1 MNTYLTGAII
11 FCCIL
16 LSTCMVTVF
25 VLTISLL
32 HRLNKIVKNISKI
45 TTILNFEAKILAP
58 LLLGKKLIFGWLR
71 KRNKHLPKDIEDF
84 ICEGSKSNWMGKI
97 CKGAKWAAVAM
108 LVWCIFRKKD

>member
-1 MNTYLTGAII
+1 
-11 FCCIL
+11 
-16 LSTCMVTVF
+16 MVTVF

-32 HRLNKIVKNISKI
+32 HRMNKIVKNISKI

-84 ICEGSKSNWMGKI
+84 ICEGSKSNWMRKI

-108 LVWCIFRKKD
+108 LVWSIFRKKD

>member
-11 FCCIL
+11 VCCVL
-16 LSTCMVTVF
+16 LSTCMVTMF

-32 HRLNKIVKNISKI
+32 HRLNKIVKNVSKI

-71 KRNKHLPKDIEDF
+71 KRNKRLPKDIEDF
-84 ICEGSKSNWMGKI
+84 LCEESKSSWIGKI
-97 CKGAKWAAVAM
+97 CRGAKWTAAAL
-108 LVWCIFRKKD
+108 LVWCVFRKKD